1 MHNRILIIN
10 PFGIGDV
17 LFSTPLISV
26 LKKEHPGCYISYMCN
41 IRTRELLEAN
51 PDISEIFVF
60 ERDDYRK
67 LWKSSKIE
75 CIKNLFDFWRKISR
89 RKFDI
94 VIDLSL
100 GKEYAFFCWLI
111 GIKERRGFNYK
122 GRGRFLTHRIVFEGF
137 NDRPVAEYYLGV
149 IEEAPGSTL
158 HAPGKTVLVPTDKDR
173 ACVDDFLKKAGV
185 GEQDALVGI
194 APGGGASY
202 GKEKAGYKRW
212 GHEKFALVADKIAS
226 NGAKLILIG
235 GPTERELLK
244 DVALKMQCKPL
255 VAPDMKIREIACLI
269 KRCKLFICNDGG
281 LLHVAVSQNVPTVS
295 IFGPTNEKVYG
306 PYPPSQKHV
315 VITSDIDCRP
325 CYRRFR
331 LQECSNKRCMKEVSV
346 ESVFDIILKNNL

>member
-26 LKKEHPGCYISYMCN
+26 LKEEHPGCYIGYMCN

-75 CIKNLFDFWRKISR
+75 CIKNLFDFWGKINR

-122 GRGRFLTHRIVFEGF
+122 SRGRFLTHRVPFDGF
-137 NDRPVAEYYLGV
+137 NDRPVAEYCMDLISSQLGNSKSK
-149 IEEAPGSTL
+149 I
-158 HAPGKTVLVPTDKDR
+158 VLVTRDTDNL
-173 ACVDDFLKKAGV
+173 CVDNFLKKAGIRT
-185 GEQDALVGI
+185 GDMLIGI

-202 GKEKAGYKRW
+202 GMKKAHYKRW
-212 GHEKFALVADKIAS
+212 SPEKFALVADKIAS
-226 NGAKLILIG
+226 CGAKPILIG

-244 DVALKMQCKPL
+244 DVELKMHHNPL

-281 LLHVAVSQNVPTVS
+281 LLHIAVSQNVPTVS